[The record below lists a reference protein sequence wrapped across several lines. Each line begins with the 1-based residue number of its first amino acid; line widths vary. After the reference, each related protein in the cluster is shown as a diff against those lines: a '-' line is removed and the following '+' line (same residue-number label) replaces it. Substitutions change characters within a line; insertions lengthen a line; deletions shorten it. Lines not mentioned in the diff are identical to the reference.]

1 MYQAACVFQFH
12 IVCKFVFNNTLS
24 LSVPQLL
31 KQRSAVLAMTMT
43 LEEDMAMGIEK
54 VEKEEDHAMAM
65 KVVNASTI
73 REILTYPLLT
83 SPLKMALKLLEFVS
97 MTYL

>member
-1 MYQAACVFQFH
+1 
-12 IVCKFVFNNTLS
+12 
-24 LSVPQLL
+24 
-31 KQRSAVLAMTMT
+31 MT

-97 MTYL
+97 MTYLWWICNEMICAGIPLAVMDGTKLILWI